1 VGEDASKELLFKCR
15 SKHPVKLTPVIKYW
29 KRIFFPIFHS
39 PYTPY
44 MQIQIHTHRE
54 IPFLQKKEV
63 AWSLKKAFLGALE
76 QARSPMV
83 GGNCVS
89 VFSFMI

>member
-15 SKHPVKLTPVIKYW
+15 SKHPVKITPVIK
-29 KRIFFPIFHS
+29 RTFFRIFHS

-44 MQIQIHTHRE
+44 MQIHIHTHRE

-63 AWSLKKAFLGALE
+63 AWSLKKVFLGALE
-76 QARSPMV
+76 QALSAMV